1 MRASSR
7 LKYKPSLEE
16 ADRLLLFCRRARQN
30 PLCEPAVI
38 YPDFLREPLYT
49 DWGAPFVTMMQDA
62 CDNDRGVA
70 ARTPDTMCAECQYLI
85 RGQEWLAFAPARI
98 AARESNRIARERCF
112 FASFGALLLAR
123 LVYGS
128 RTKLVLTGIRSS
140 PFPRARGYVGTQ
152 SFDVPLRRLPK
163 WRQSLVTDHVH
174 SLHGDMAQGPVPSL
188 FPFII
193 NQNILHGSPPLCA
206 NLSGTAS
213 RTGVEPSC
221 PSVMHF
227 RIFRQSSPCKIC
239 AEISVREASAV

>member
-1 MRASSR
+1 M
-7 LKYKPSLEE
+7 
-16 ADRLLLFCRRARQN
+16 
-30 PLCEPAVI
+30 
-38 YPDFLREPLYT
+38 
-49 DWGAPFVTMMQDA
+49 
-62 CDNDRGVA
+62 
-70 ARTPDTMCAECQYLI
+70 
-85 RGQEWLAFAPARI
+85 
-98 AARESNRIARERCF
+98 
-112 FASFGALLLAR
+112 
-123 LVYGS
+123 YGS

-163 WRQSLVTDHVH
+163 RRQSLVTDHVH

-206 NLSGTAS
+206 NLAGTASRKAPEILALRLVRITS
-213 RTGVEPSC
+213 RTGVEPNC

-239 AEISVREASAV
+239 ILLRFALTKSIKNAFADGCEQF